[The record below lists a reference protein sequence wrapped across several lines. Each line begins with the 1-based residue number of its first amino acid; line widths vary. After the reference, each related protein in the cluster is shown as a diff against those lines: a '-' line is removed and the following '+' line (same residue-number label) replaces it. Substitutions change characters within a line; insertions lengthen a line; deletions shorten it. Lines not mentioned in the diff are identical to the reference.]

1 MYQIRLAR
9 PTDFNF
15 VANSY
20 LKSYRTAPETKAMV
34 NDIYFPEYK
43 SRLEHMAR
51 TGTILVACAVG
62 DEDQIFGY
70 CITGE
75 IGGYPLLHYIYVKFP
90 FRHVGIGK
98 ALLTAALPELKEKV
112 TVVTHQP
119 RNWTQTA
126 EKYKLLYDPR
136 YAKETK

>member
-1 MYQIRLAR
+1 MYKIRLAR
-9 PTDFNF
+9 PEDFNF

-43 SRLEHMAR
+43 TRLEHMAR
-51 TGTILVACAVG
+51 SGSILVACSQD

-70 CITGE
+70 CIVGN
-75 IGGYPLLHYIYVKFP
+75 IGNYSLLHYVYIKFP
-90 FRHVGIGK
+90 FRRVGLAK
-98 ALLTAALPELKEKV
+98 ALLAVAIPDLGAYP

-119 RNWTQTA
+119 KSWQQVSA
-126 EKYKLLYDPR
+126 KYKLIYDPK
-136 YAKETK
+136 YSKETK